1 MIKPPYKHSL
11 HLYRHTLRYIRSS
24 SLPFPYLRSKL
35 HYNTRELFEI
45 YRDEQDE
52 NKVNMLINWGWRDLE
67 FLKAWKFV
75 EKDSILGWK
84 TDISKCR
91 QFTDLPTNAQKYIKF
106 IEKHL
111 EVPVEWIGVGVN
123 LNNEIT
129 EKMVDK
135 GKRKLYETSTGTSS
149 ATNKIKISDW
159 SSFIT
164 SENYQNTLS
173 RVDSETFI
181 EVVTKRIKNIENKDD
196 LLNDILDFVPEN
208 GFIVA
213 KLK

>member
-75 EKDSILGWK
+75 EKDSILG
-84 TDISKCR
+84 
-91 QFTDLPTNAQKYIKF
+91 IKKF
-106 IEKHL
+106 YCFLLNEPS
-111 EVPVEWIGVGVN
+111 V
-123 LNNEIT
+123 NNEIT

>member
-75 EKDSILGWK
+75 EKDVIKSI
-84 TDISKCR
+84 
-91 QFTDLPTNAQKYIKF
+91 F
-106 IEKHL
+106 
-111 EVPVEWIGVGVN
+111 
-123 LNNEIT
+123 
-129 EKMVDK
+129 K
-135 GKRKLYETSTGTSS
+135 GYY
-149 ATNKIKISDW
+149 DW

>member
-52 NKVNMLINWGWRDLE
+52 NKDITELVNIKL
-67 FLKAWKFV
+67 LK
-75 EKDSILGWK
+75 
-84 TDISKCR
+84 
-91 QFTDLPTNAQKYIKF
+91 NF
-106 IEKHL
+106 IVLLNE
-111 EVPVEWIGVGVN
+111 PSVN
-123 LNNEIT
+123 NKIT

>member
-52 NKVNMLINWGWRDLE
+52 NK
-67 FLKAWKFV
+67 
-75 EKDSILGWK
+75 
-84 TDISKCR
+84 
-91 QFTDLPTNAQKYIKF
+91 
-106 IEKHL
+106 
-111 EVPVEWIGVGVN
+111 
-123 LNNEIT
+123 IT

>member
-75 EKDSILGWK
+75 EKDSILG
-84 TDISKCR
+84 
-91 QFTDLPTNAQKYIKF
+91 IKKF
-106 IEKHL
+106 YCFLLNEPS
-111 EVPVEWIGVGVN
+111 V
-123 LNNEIT
+123 NNEIT

-208 GFIVA
+208 GGLGGLVAIVCR
-213 KLK
+213 

>member
-1 MIKPPYKHSL
+1 
-11 HLYRHTLRYIRSS
+11 
-24 SLPFPYLRSKL
+24 
-35 HYNTRELFEI
+35 
-45 YRDEQDE
+45 
-52 NKVNMLINWGWRDLE
+52 
-67 FLKAWKFV
+67 
-75 EKDSILGWK
+75 
-84 TDISKCR
+84 
-91 QFTDLPTNAQKYIKF
+91 
-106 IEKHL
+106 
-111 EVPVEWIGVGVN
+111 
-123 LNNEIT
+123 NNEIT